1 MLAMAQQ
8 YHQLATDNE
17 VGGIISSGERA
28 QQVMQCFT
36 GCGQEI
42 VGCGVTCTLGSSQ
55 SIEPCFVDCG
65 LSTFVCMNSCIQ
77 PTAPPSEADSKPDPD
92 PTPDPIPIH

>member
-8 YHQLATDNE
+8 QPTTENE
-17 VGGIISSGERA
+17 VGGVIGTGERA

-42 VGCGVTCTLGSSQ
+42 IGCGVTCTLGSSQ

-65 LSTFVCMNSCIQ
+65 LSTFVCMNSCVQ
-77 PTAPPSEADSKPDPD
+77 PPAPPSEADSNPSPS
-92 PTPDPIPIH
+92 PDPILVH